1 MVSDSYS
8 RRVLKLLHVFT
19 RVNNENL
26 VEFLALVILGVLLIL
41 DVLTTSLVL
50 SVGGYETN
58 VLMEGIVTIPVVHLF
73 LKWLF
78 LVFVVIAARFCDWM
92 VQGTGLYIMCVIIG
106 WYSLVIANNTLIFL
120 RLLA

>member
-1 MVSDSYS
+1 MVSGSYS
-8 RRVLKLLHVFT
+8 SKVRTLLQDFT
-19 RVNNENL
+19 RANNENL
-26 VEFLALVILGVLLIL
+26 VEFFALVILGVLLLL

-58 VLMEGIVTIPVVHLF
+58 VFMEGIVTIPVVHLF

-78 LVFVVIAARFCDWM
+78 LVFVVMMARFCDRI

-106 WYSLVIANNTLIFL
+106 WYSLVIANNTLVFL
-120 RLLA
+120 GLLA

>member
-1 MVSDSYS
+1 MVGGSYGS
-8 RRVLKLLHVFT
+8 RVRNLLQDFT
-19 RVNNENL
+19 RANNENL
-26 VEFLALVILGVLLIL
+26 VEFFALVILGVLLLL

-58 VLMEGIVTIPVVHLF
+58 VFMEGIVTIPVVHLF

-78 LVFVVIAARFCDWM
+78 LVFVVMMARFCDRI

-106 WYSLVIANNTLIFL
+106 WYSLVIANNTLVFL
-120 RLLA
+120 GLLA

>member
-1 MVSDSYS
+1 MVSGSYS
-8 RRVLKLLHVFT
+8 SKVRTLLQDFT
-19 RVNNENL
+19 RANNENL
-26 VEFLALVILGVLLIL
+26 VEFFALVILGVLLLL

-58 VLMEGIVTIPVVHLF
+58 VFMEGIVTIPVVHLF

-78 LVFVVIAARFCDWM
+78 LVFVVMMARFCDRI

-106 WYSLVIANNTLIFL
+106 GYSLVIANNTLVFL
-120 RLLA
+120 GLLA

>member
-78 LVFVVIAARFCDWM
+78 LVFVVIAARFCERI

-106 WYSLVIANNTLIFL
+106 WYTLVIANNTQVFL
-120 RLLA
+120 KLLA